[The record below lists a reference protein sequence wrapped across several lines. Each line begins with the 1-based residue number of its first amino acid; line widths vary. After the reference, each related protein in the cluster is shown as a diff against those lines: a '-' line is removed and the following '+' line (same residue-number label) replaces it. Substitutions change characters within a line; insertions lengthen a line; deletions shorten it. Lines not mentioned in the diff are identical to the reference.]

1 MEGTLER
8 KHKLQLGGK
17 KVRKYQHGQQTL
29 SPQSAAHTLILF
41 LQAASRGW
49 NSYHAVLHRHTLC
62 FYQDRKDTLRVSSQQ
77 NHRKSTR
84 TELINN

>member
-17 KVRKYQHGQQTL
+17 KVRTRQHGQQMQ

-41 LQAASRGW
+41 SQAASRAW

-62 FYQDRKDTLRVSSQQ
+62 FYQDRKDTLRVSSQL
-77 NHRKSTR
+77 NSHRKSTGEPR
-84 TELINN
+84 